1 MLPPTRPLAIR
12 SKPPPIAQ
20 PATGASARPRPT
32 ATTSPRPRI
41 PATIEER
48 KKIGVRQS
56 SPAATGVGLYAWAD
70 PSVTGA
76 AASAVP
82 ATTRNWSSDVDGFRF
97 KLTPGSEPIRARQVI
112 DLRLEMERIGGGTVP
127 LEVIMQA
134 YAHLVAFDDQ
144 RSGYAHMHP
153 LESDITQR
161 PDPEHPVLTFKLRL
175 PQSGR
180 YVIWSEVQIAGRQVF
195 APFWFDAVE

>member
-1 MLPPTRPLAIR
+1 MQAASDDHLPA
-12 SKPPPIAQ
+12 
-20 PATGASARPRPT
+20 GAHFR
-32 ATTSPRPRI
+32 
-41 PATIEER
+41 
-48 KKIGVRQS
+48 RQALDRA
-56 SPAATGVGLYAWAD
+56 PAAPRSVN
-70 PSVTGA
+70 PSVHRDLETVALRCLEKDPQRRYRSA
-76 AASAVP
+76 AAVAEELE
-82 ATTRNWSSDVDGFRF
+82 RF
-97 KLTPGSEPIRARQVI
+97 LRSEPIRARQVI

>member
-1 MLPPTRPLAIR
+1 MSI
-12 SKPPPIAQ
+12 Q
-20 PATGASARPRPT
+20 GASP
-32 ATTSPRPRI
+32 S
-41 PATIEER
+41 
-48 KKIGVRQS
+48 
-56 SPAATGVGLYAWAD
+56 LYNEDLA
-70 PSVTGA
+70 
-76 AASAVP
+76 P